1 MLNYLVN
8 FDKVPKEF
16 RDGLSKLAQKLQ
28 VQVHERESV
37 TLEACKLVIAQLV
50 TSSRLV
56 ISQTLIYSA
65 GRLEITVTVR
75 KI

>member
-56 ISQTLIYSA
+56 ISQTQIYSA